1 MRYGRKDA
9 MEPKIHSDLSSFFL
23 GGGVD
28 GENGELVLGTGY
40 QLGKMKK
47 FWRWMD
53 SKVNWLDAT
62 ELYT

>member
-9 MEPKIHSDLSSFFL
+9 MEPKIHSDLSSFFW
-23 GGGVD
+23 GGAD

-53 SKVNWLDAT
+53 SKVN
-62 ELYT
+62 